1 MNANKRIILNSDKI
15 VYPDLS
21 YRIMGIFFDIHTKLG
36 NELQEKIY
44 QRAIEKRLLE
54 QKIPFIREF
63 HLPIQDGN
71 RFVGKY
77 FLDFVVDNKIAIELK
92 TLPTLTNSNL
102 RQLLAYLQV
111 AKLKLGILVNFRTR
125 RLTYERFINPNVS
138 LK

>member
-1 MNANKRIILNSDKI
+1 ME
-15 VYPDLS
+15 
-21 YRIMGIFFDIHTKLG
+21 TW
-36 NELQEKIY
+36 
-44 QRAIEKRLLE
+44 
-54 QKIPFIREF
+54 
-63 HLPIQDGN
+63 
-71 RFVGKY
+71 FVGKY

-125 RLTYERFINPNVS
+125 RLTYERVINPNVS